1 MSITIHPLEV
11 SKPWYNKYENNSD
24 ISNDGSGTGSGS
36 NNSGG
41 NNTPELEFVDLGLP
55 SGTLWCS
62 CNLGANN
69 PEEFGNVYMWGDPT
83 PYTIGFDENN
93 NPSYLI
99 APDGTKIS
107 GDEDIIPRY
116 KHAFYPSNDLEY
128 WEYKLSKYN
137 ADAELGIVD
146 YLTELQPMDD
156 AAYLYNKEYR
166 TPSII
171 EINELIEFTSV
182 EKIHEYD
189 FGFMLLKLTSRING
203 NYIYVYSI
211 SYISDGIMWANS
223 LITPSYGGTSYDVAA
238 KMSSS
243 NGNYIEVGANL
254 YYGTFYRY
262 RPTFIRPVKYGNV
275 DHNIININLEYLF
288 SNGTHQITNYI
299 TYAKLVNAYI
309 TRKPIFDTHSKTFLT
324 NLTVNES
331 NGTVEAYLPL
341 VGDYNDGKDQ
351 TFDTRLRGITA
362 TPDGTISYLTY
373 DV

>member
-11 SKPWYNKYENNSD
+11 SKPWYNKCENNSD
-24 ISNDGSGTGSGS
+24 IPNDGSGTGNSS

-83 PYTIGFDENN
+83 PYTIGLDDENN
-93 NPSYLI
+93 QPCLI
-99 APDGTKIS
+99 APDGTKILS
-107 GDEDIIPRY
+107 EEDFVPRY
-116 KHAFYPSNDLEY
+116 KHVFYPSNDLEY
-128 WEYKLSKYN
+128 WQYKLSKYN
-137 ADAELGIVD
+137 ADVELGIVD

-166 TPSII
+166 MPSIL
-171 EINELIEFTSV
+171 EINELIEFTYT
-182 EKIHEYD
+182 EQIHEDD

-238 KMSSS
+238 KMSIS
-243 NGNYIEVGANL
+243 NGNYV
-254 YYGTFYRY
+254 
-262 RPTFIRPVKYGNV
+262 
-275 DHNIININLEYLF
+275 
-288 SNGTHQITNYI
+288 
-299 TYAKLVNAYI
+299 
-309 TRKPIFDTHSKTFLT
+309 
-324 NLTVNES
+324 
-331 NGTVEAYLPL
+331 
-341 VGDYNDGKDQ
+341 
-351 TFDTRLRGITA
+351 
-362 TPDGTISYLTY
+362 
-373 DV
+373 

>member
-1 MSITIHPLEV
+1 MDNKQKINWCLTQIQLGKNKDEAAKKLV
-11 SKPWYNKYENNSD
+11 ELCSKVDEPK
-24 ISNDGSGTGSGS
+24 
-36 NNSGG
+36 
-41 NNTPELEFVDLGLP
+41 FVDLGLP

-62 CNLGANN
+62 CNLGANS

-146 YLTELQPMDD
+146 FLTELQPMDD

-166 TPSII
+166 IPSIV
-171 EINELIEFTSV
+171 EINELIENTSV

-189 FGFMLLKLTSRING
+189 FGFMLLKLTSTING

-238 KMSSS
+238 KMSTS
-243 NGNYIEVGANL
+243 NGNYVEVGANL

-262 RPTFIRPVKYGNV
+262 RPTFIRPVKYGNT
-275 DHNIININLEYLF
+275 DSKSIINVDLSYL
-288 SNGTHQITNYI
+288 NERGCTDYI
-299 TYAKLVNAYI
+299 IYAKLVNAVI
-309 TRKPIFDTHSKTFLT
+309 SGKPVYDIANKSFLT
-324 NLTVNES
+324 NLTFKED
-331 NGTVEAYLPL
+331 GTVEAYLPL
-341 VGDYNDGKDQ
+341 VGDYNDGKNQ

-362 TPDGTISYLTY
+362 SYDGTISYYTEP
-373 DV
+373 V